1 MKAIVS
7 RSYGAPESL
16 QVNDVATPVPGDHE
30 VLVRNHASV
39 VTAAMCEARAG
50 GPMARMY
57 FGLRKPKW
65 PVLGT
70 NFSGE
75 VEAVGDSVTNYRVG
89 DLVAGVNVTHFGAHA
104 EYVVVSADGVIA
116 AKPDNLSNEEAVAV
130 FDGSITALP
139 FLRDAAQLRSGQS
152 ILINGASGAVGTA
165 AVQLAKHYGATVTA
179 VCSDR
184 NRSLVVSLG
193 ADTVIDYATHDFTE
207 DHDAYD
213 VIFDAVAKSSFSR
226 SRPALKQG
234 GLYLTTVPSLAILLQ
249 MLWTSKV
256 GRKKAA
262 IVFTGLAKPA
272 EMLKNLVFVGDL
284 AKSGKFVPVIGATHT
299 MEEASEAHRLV
310 ESGRKVGSAVITI
323 GPRVVSSGFRADGRV
338 PAETN

>member
-7 RSYGAPESL
+7 RNYGTPESL
-16 QVNDVATPVPGDHE
+16 QVEDVTKPVPGDKD
-30 VLVRNHASV
+30 VLVRNRASV

-50 GPMARMY
+50 SPLTRMY

-65 PVLGT
+65 PILGT

-75 VEAVGDSVTNYRVG
+75 IEAVGSSVTNFRVG
-89 DLVAGVNVTHFGAHA
+89 DLVSGVNVTNFGAYA
-104 EYVVVSADGVIA
+104 EYVVVAEDGVLA
-116 AKPDNLSNEEAVAV
+116 AKPGNLSDEEAVAV

-139 FLRDAAQLRSGQS
+139 FLRDAARLRSGQS

-165 AVQLAKHYGATVTA
+165 AIQLAKHYGATVTA
-179 VCSDR
+179 VCSTA
-184 NRSLVVSLG
+184 NLALVESLG
-193 ADTVIDYATHDFTE
+193 ADHVIDYTRHDFTHS
-207 DHDAYD
+207 HDTYD
-213 VIFDAVAKSSFSR
+213 VIFDAVAKSSFIR
-226 SRPALKQG
+226 SRRALKRD

-272 EMLKNLVFVGDL
+272 QMVKNLVFIGGL
-284 AKSGKFVPVIGATHT
+284 AEAGNFVPVIGSTHP
-299 MEEASEAHRLV
+299 MEDAADAHR
-310 ESGRKVGSAVITI
+310 
-323 GPRVVSSGFRADGRV
+323 RV
-338 PAETN
+338 